1 MSRSGSRP
9 ALGGGRTV
17 ADGSPASVDVP
28 PAAGTAPPAG
38 RCGGLA
44 RTGAGEPP
52 VGDGEC
58 RGVGA
63 LARALDRWRR
73 AVQPDRP
80 PVPAAAAA
88 TFAAAP
94 AGGAAAG
101 PGLGA
106 GVGAGAAAL
115 APDGESVAMLVR
127 RLDDS
132 GCSYGRVS
140 AAKLEQVIRA
150 YDRLETKLNAVLMAV
165 TGTFLSTLAGLLL
178 YYVRGG
184 GQ

>member
-1 MSRSGSRP
+1 MSRYSLSDARGHTQPGLIERLHGAAVLPPVDGNSVAGAGGGASSGS
-9 ALGGGRTV
+9 
-17 ADGSPASVDVP
+17 
-28 PAAGTAPPAG
+28 
-38 RCGGLA
+38 
-44 RTGAGEPP
+44 
-52 VGDGEC
+52 
-58 RGVGA
+58 GA

-73 AVQPDRP
+73 VVRPDGP
-80 PVPAAAAA
+80 PVVAAPTVTPAAD
-88 TFAAAP
+88 
-94 AGGAAAG
+94 
-101 PGLGA
+101 L
-106 GVGAGAAAL
+106 
-115 APDGESVAMLVR
+115 ESVATLAR